1 MERGGWNLVFGWT
14 NDAIANKNYSLL
26 KEIFNLLIT
35 TPVSIPR
42 LKSNRFPIVIKNF
55 SKDCEDEETRTLCK
69 HVVSRWISIAKS
81 EEKGGE
87 HIHIE
92 HQQLPP
98 VASQS
103 QIHQQLV
110 IPADLDAA
118 AASTMN
124 INTDH
129 LLTIDPAS
137 VTAMLPSHE
146 GVDGGVGNQ
155 TLMDLDFSHTD
166 LANIDLT
173 GTDFASFDILNKMVA
188 DGHNLEE
195 TISGGVIQHPQLHQ
209 QQEIIIHQ
217 QQHQIQPSSA
227 PISVIQHA
235 PPPQHQHQHQQQQ
248 LIHMVPHQQQ
258 IIYDPHQH
266 LQQHQQVITHPQQQQ
281 VMVTQNAPTQNII
294 HLTSSNVN
302 SHPQIQVLHQ
312 PQQQH
317 MQQVTVPTSTPMT
330 LVPVVQSQNQSPP
343 KIYIK
348 KVGGQTTVVKSFG
361 GDATMTTGVAAPSV
375 GGGGGQFCLMV
386 KDGKNYLVRLKEQ
399 QNVMV
404 TSAGNP
410 VTSMVVQQQ
419 GPPPPVPDISSKV
432 PPLVA
437 QDNVD
442 GAAGPV
448 KKLKSPKR
456 EPQIVSP
463 VNKVPTD
470 IQKTYSKTS
479 SSKDKDAKDK
489 KSSDKDK
496 DHHKDKKSSNHS
508 SSSHKKSRS
517 SSSSS
522 GSSSS
527 ASKAAAAAQAKKDK
541 EEEEKRLSEK
551 IRKEKALM
559 KKRQKEADKQK
570 QQSDKDQETLK
581 KLNLMPASSSGGKIP
596 KIPRRSQP
604 GSFADAIGIP
614 GGSEEKADKIKK
626 VNSDKKDK
634 TSDMEQTPVPSSPP
648 KKFYGKPE
656 EEAKEDDKPKE
667 RRHKGKVY
675 VSSKSRSD
683 DLVKEMEG
691 GGSTGKSSSSKEKD
705 KKEKDDKEQN
715 NKSSINLGNS
725 IPATPPKIS
734 KRLSTDSLEKPGDAK
749 KAKLEQEKQ
758 KEKIRKAQAA
768 AITLKESS
776 LFMDAISARAESN
789 KSGKKKRRPSS
800 GGDSKDVPPNPPKN
814 LDDDVMTSE
823 QQSEIPTT
831 PEEDKKPVFNFYRD
845 TLDDEDDDDSIVTA
859 AAVERESGGGEA
871 GVTIKMEE
879 DPSEAGSFTPQEN
892 DGKVKSALVLI
903 RPRNRPKKNVRWREE
918 DELREFHFFE
928 MDETERVNVTKQQKD
943 FTELSCNEKL
953 MERSFLKMRQDQDE
967 EHGHL
972 MQQKHQ
978 QQWKMMKIIFSTEV
992 LTPPV
997 ISTEKGD
1004 QEEREKNVLG
1014 LFLPPGAILP
1024 DTGLEPD
1031 VQIPDEKSK
1040 EEPIQIPV
1048 EDVISIT
1055 KVCDY
1060 RTHSWPDPK
1069 GSFALGMMMG
1079 GRGGVGYAGMPNR
1092 HFPPPPQ
1099 QQNQMHQV
1107 QQPHHQFPGIPPLVV
1122 PNPILSPQQL
1132 QAPDYNPWS
1141 SNLGFSVPPPVGV
1154 PPPVTNPP
1162 DLVGGFASQFGNMNA
1177 ATALTMNLGVPPPVA
1192 YPPNPFA
1199 FPPPA
1204 PAALM
1209 NGGVVPSGIMDYGTN
1224 SNNNSGGR
1232 GGNGS
1237 NSHHRGGGSRF
1248 DNNDRRGGSGR
1259 DRSTSRDR
1267 DYRDDRGRDS
1277 RDKDYRRGDRSGSDR
1292 DYRND
1297 RDRQTGNDRNNR
1309 DFGRAASGSGRNSK
1323 SIKYSSQIILFVF

>member
-14 NDAIANKNYSLL
+14 NDAISNKNYSLL
-26 KEIFNLLIT
+26 KEIFNLLMT
-35 TPVSIPR
+35 TPVSVPR
-42 LKSNRFPIVIKNF
+42 LKSNRFPIIIKNF
-55 SKDCEDEETRTLCK
+55 SKDCEDEETKTLCK
-69 HVVSRWISIAKS
+69 HVVSRWIGIAKS

-87 HIHIE
+87 HSHID
-92 HQQLPP
+92 HRQQPLLP
-98 VASQS
+98 SQS
-103 QIHQQLV
+103 QVQEQLA

-118 AASTMN
+118 TNATSTMN

-137 VTAMLPSHE
+137 VTAMLPTHE

-155 TLMDLDFSHTD
+155 ALMDLDFSHTD

-173 GTDFASFDILNKMVA
+173 GTDFASFDILNKMVVE
-188 DGHNLEE
+188 GHNLEE
-195 TISGGVIQHPQLHQ
+195 TISGGVIQHSQQQHQ
-209 QQEIIIHQ
+209 HQEIIIHNQ
-217 QQHQIQPSSA
+217 QQQLQPSSA

-235 PPPQHQHQHQQQQ
+235 PPPQHQLQHQQ
-248 LIHMVPHQQQ
+248 LIHMVPHQQQQ

-281 VMVTQNAPTQNII
+281 QVMVTQNAPTQNII
-294 HLTSSNVN
+294 HLTPSNVN
-302 SHPQIQVLHQ
+302 VNAHPQIQVLHQ
-312 PQQQH
+312 PQQQQQQH
-317 MQQVTVPTSTPMT
+317 LQQVAVPTSTPMT

-343 KIYIK
+343 KIFIK
-348 KVGGQTTVVKSFG
+348 KVGGQTTVVQSFA
-361 GDATMTTGVAAPSV
+361 GDSAITAGTAAPSV
-375 GGGGGQFCLMV
+375 SGGGGQYCLVM
-386 KDGKNYLVRLKEQ
+386 KDGKNYLMRLKEQ
-399 QNVMV
+399 QNVVV
-404 TSAGNP
+404 TSTGNP
-410 VTSMVVQQQ
+410 VTSMAVQQQQ
-419 GPPPPVPDISSKV
+419 GPPPQVPDSSCKV
-432 PPLVA
+432 PPLVT

-442 GAAGPV
+442 GSAGPV
-448 KKLKSPKR
+448 KKSKSPKK

-479 SSKDKDAKDK
+479 SKEKDGKDK
-489 KSSDKDK
+489 KSSDKDRDK
-496 DHHKDKKSSNHS
+496 DHHKDKKSSHHSSSS
-508 SSSHKKSRS
+508 SSSHKKSK
-517 SSSSS
+517 SSSS
-522 GSSSS
+522 GGSSS

-541 EEEEKRLSEK
+541 EEEEKRLSDK

-559 KKRQKEADKQK
+559 KKRQKEAEKQK

-581 KLNLMPASSSGGKIP
+581 KLNLMSQSSSGGKIP
-596 KIPRRSQP
+596 KIPKRSQP

-634 TSDMEQTPVPSSPP
+634 TSDKEQTPPVTSSPT

-656 EEAKEDDKPKE
+656 EETKEDDKPKE
-667 RRHKGKVY
+667 RRHKAKVY

-683 DLVKEMEG
+683 DLVKEMEE
-691 GGSTGKSSSSKEKD
+691 GGSAGKSSSSKDKE
-705 KKEKDDKEQN
+705 KKEKDDKEQT
-715 NKSSINLGNS
+715 NKSSVNLGNS

-758 KEKIRKAQAA
+758 KEKMRKAQAA
-768 AITLKESS
+768 IVLKESS
-776 LFMDAISARAESN
+776 LFMDAISAGAEST
-789 KSGKKKRRPSS
+789 KTGKKRRRASS
-800 GGDSKDVPPNPPKN
+800 GSDSKDVLPNANTPKF
-814 LDDDVMTSE
+814 LEDDVMGSE
-823 QQSEIPTT
+823 QPSETPTT

-845 TLDDEDDDDSIVTA
+845 TLDDEDDNDSAIDATA
-859 AAVERESGGGEA
+859 ASVESKGGEQGSA
-871 GVTIKMEE
+871 VKMEE

-892 DGKVKSALVLI
+892 DGKVKSALVLV
-903 RPRNRPKKNVRWREE
+903 RARNRPKKNVRWREE

-953 MERSFLKMRQDQDE
+953 MERSFLKMRQEQDE

-978 QQWKMMKIIFSTEV
+978 QQWKMVKIIFSTEI

-997 ISTEKGD
+997 ISTEKAD

-1024 DTGLEPD
+1024 DTALEPD
-1031 VQIPDEKSK
+1031 VNMSDERAK

-1060 RTHSWPDPK
+1060 RTHSWPEPK
-1069 GSFALGMMMG
+1069 REYGMGMMIG
-1079 GRGGVGYAGMPNR
+1079 GRGGYGGMPPR

-1099 QQNQMHQV
+1099 QQSQLHPA
-1107 QQPHHQFPGIPPLVV
+1107 QQTHHQFPGIPPLVV
-1122 PNPILSPQQL
+1122 PNQILSPQQL

-1154 PPPVTNPP
+1154 PPPVSNPP
-1162 DLVGGFASQFGNMNA
+1162 DLVGGFASQFGGVNA

-1204 PAALM
+1204 ATALL
-1209 NGGVVPSGIMDYGTN
+1209 NGGVGGSGIMDYGTN
-1224 SNNNSGGR
+1224 SNNNIGGR
-1232 GGNGS
+1232 GGNGN

-1248 DNNDRRGGSGR
+1248 DNNDRRGGSGRDR

-1277 RDKDYRRGDRSGSDR
+1277 RDKDYRRSDRSGSDR
-1292 DYRND
+1292 DYRNE
-1297 RDRQTGNDRNNR
+1297 RDRNNR
-1309 DFGRAASGSGRNSK
+1309 DFGRGPSGGGRNSK
-1323 SIKYSSQIILFVF
+1323 SS